1 MALSDVLMRVVGFL
15 RAGYPE
21 GVPAQRVTDLEGM
34 LKALGARFP
43 RT

>member
-1 MALSDVLMRVVGFL
+1 MRFVARMGALPN
-15 RAGYPE
+15 PE